1 MKWNIRIINAA
12 SKSMRVLIMLKRSSP
27 LLKPKNKLKFIK
39 SMIIFVMIY
48 GSPCCYTNVENLKV
62 LEKVQKKC
70 VEWISNSYYVN
81 ESYKNLLLATDI
93 LTIFIYL
100 QLPHLLL
107 LDKCI
112 NVAYVFDGSNY
123 KILKDPARDLRSEKN
138 IVFEHKNQNHPNA
151 SRTF

>member
-1 MKWNIRIINAA
+1 
-12 SKSMRVLIMLKRSSP
+12 
-27 LLKPKNKLKFIK
+27 
-39 SMIIFVMIY
+39 MIY

-100 QLPHLLL
+100 QLPHLLERERGDTL
-107 LDKCI
+107 LFQYTYA
-112 NVAYVFDGSNY
+112 VAE
-123 KILKDPARDLRSEKN
+123 L
-138 IVFEHKNQNHPNA
+138 IV
-151 SRTF
+151 